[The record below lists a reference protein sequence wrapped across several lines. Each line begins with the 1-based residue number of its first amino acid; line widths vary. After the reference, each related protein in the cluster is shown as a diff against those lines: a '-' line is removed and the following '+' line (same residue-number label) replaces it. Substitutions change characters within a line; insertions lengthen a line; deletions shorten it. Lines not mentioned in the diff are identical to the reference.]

1 MRTTYSTQSKRVLT
15 GLLSIALMSMSSG
28 CTPFGSGELG
38 EFAHDLF
45 LNALA
50 AFLL

>member
-1 MRTTYSTQSKRVLT
+1 MRLRLHRPTRLALDLLVLVIVS
-15 GLLSIALMSMSSG
+15 LNSG
-28 CTPFGSGELG
+28 CKPLEDGELG